1 MDYCENGALVTPQS
15 LLMARLVAMIGEDG
29 ELETP
34 KVLPFVSNVTPSP
47 TSVLADY
54 TAPASAGI
62 AAKTITWGTPYPTSD
77 GGVAVSG
84 GAPDWVTSSAVD
96 ETVYGWRL
104 TDSAGTVLKVAA
116 RLATPQH
123 LGVVGA
129 HVQVNVEY
137 KLPGPVGDVVPP
149 AP

>member
-15 LLMARLVAMIGEDG
+15 LLVARLTAMIAADG

-62 AAKTITWGTPYPTSD
+62 AAKTITWGTPYPTPD
-77 GGVAVSG
+77 GGAGVSG
-84 GAPDWVTSSAVD
+84 GAPDWVTTSAVD

-116 RLATPQH
+116 RLAASQH
-123 LGVVGA
+123 LGAIGV

-137 KLPGPVGDVVPP
+137 LLPGPVGAVVPP
-149 AP
+149 TP